1 MKLEI
6 TKEKVLEAAS
16 KCSQAKETLKTLFPE
31 CFKEIDEIE
40 PFQVNYTSA
49 WEYIF
54 IAKGLAPDGLE
65 DKCFGLN
72 NDFDWELIEH
82 NDHQILIPKLK

>member
-40 PFQVNYTSA
+40 PFTITGFNNGNF
-49 WEYIF
+49 IF
-54 IAKGLAPDGLE
+54 IGDSLAPEGF
-65 DKCFGLN
+65 KNRCFILN
-72 NDFDWELIEH
+72 DEYRWELTE
-82 NDHQILIPKLK
+82 NEGYQILIPKLK